1 MSRHKRRYTKKMLIH
16 VFMGVNLSPLLMEY
30 MFMTLYL
37 PMKYTRNK
45 DWKNDP
51 FSINPLV
58 NTLLKGLFDVE
69 RFTSKYLSLPIGTSL
84 IAVAQKN

>member
-1 MSRHKRRYTKKMLIH
+1 
-16 VFMGVNLSPLLMEY
+16 MGVNLSPLLMEY

-69 RFTSKYLSLPIGTSL
+69 RFTSKYLPLPIGTSL